1 MVMPMYNV
9 IEYSNYY
16 SKTSASLWQYCK
28 EIPAVDDN
36 GDIVDFDGTNA
47 TDSLNFKTKITSQT
61 NINGIINV
69 EIMVPLKYLRNFKRT
84 LEMPLFNCEVE
95 LILNWSANCVI
106 IYTGVNNQ
114 FPTFTITDKFLCSC
128 SYFINSR

>member
-28 EIPAVDDN
+28 EIPAVNDN

-47 TDSLNFKTKITSQT
+47 TD
-61 NINGIINV
+61 
-69 EIMVPLKYLRNFKRT
+69 
-84 LEMPLFNCEVE
+84 
-95 LILNWSANCVI
+95 
-106 IYTGVNNQ
+106 
-114 FPTFTITDKFLCSC
+114 
-128 SYFINSR
+128 